1 MKKKKHHYKLWCQHL
16 FLSPSPYKK
25 KRNNKKETSLRKS
38 SAPFCHLHHLHPIK
52 KRRKIWRKKKKKASC
67 HNVYR
72 KWRATLE
79 RKKTRQGD
87 KMHGFPSSWSRHT
100 CLSTLALSYTH
111 THGDSAPRP
120 CQTKDQKENKKR
132 KKRNK
137 IP

>member
-1 MKKKKHHYKLWCQHL
+1 MKKKETSLQTLVPASL
-16 FLSPSPYKK
+16 FISFSIQK

-79 RKKTRQGD
+79 RKKTRKGD

-111 THGDSAPRP
+111 THTETRPRGRVK
-120 CQTKDQKENKKR
+120 QKTKKKTKKEKKET
-132 KKRNK
+132 K
-137 IP
+137 